1 MATGEAEEEARRR
14 NEQLVAQLESTGTL
28 RDPAVAEAFRAV
40 QRHRFLPGR
49 PLDEVYEDSAIMTK
63 VGERGL
69 PLSSSSQPTIMAIML
84 QLLRL
89 TPGARV
95 LEIGAGTGYN
105 AALIAHL
112 VRPAGRVVTVD
123 IDPAVAHQA
132 RENLAE
138 AGIEDVQVAI
148 ADGADGWP
156 PDAPYDRMIVTAS
169 TDDLAP
175 AWVAQLAGGGRL
187 VLPLTLAGPGQLCA
201 AFVRQDR
208 ELVASELCLCGFM
221 PMRGDMAP
229 GQPPEDGELAAWLDG
244 DELHTGHVVPVADVR
259 AGFETWLALTARGYV
274 RARAGGDEGPAFGLR
289 DEQGVALVVG
299 SEQEVV
305 AYGAGGPAARRLVTA
320 HQTWTRDRPSLDRV
334 RIVAHPSGSVPPG
347 DDGRIV
353 RRPRFTFV
361 VTSA

>member
-1 MATGEAEEEARRR
+1 VANGEEEARRR

-28 RDPAVAEAFRAV
+28 RDPAVAGAFRAV

-63 VGERGL
+63 VGDRGL

-89 TPGARV
+89 EPGGRV

-112 VRPAGRVVTVD
+112 VKPGGRVVTMD
-123 IDPAVAHQA
+123 IDPEVARQA
-132 RENLAE
+132 RENLAD
-138 AGIEDVQVAI
+138 AGVEDVQVAV
-148 ADGADGWP
+148 ADGAEGWP

-175 AWVAQLAGGGRL
+175 AWAEQLASGGRL

-201 AFVRQDR
+201 AFVRRDG
-208 ELVASELCLCGFM
+208 ELAASQLCLCGFM

-229 GQPPEDGELAAWLDG
+229 GQPPDDGELAAWLNG
-244 DELHTGHVVPVADVR
+244 DALHTGHVVPLPDVR
-259 AGFETWLALTARGYV
+259 AGFETWLALTAWGYV
-274 RARAGGDEGPAFGLR
+274 RARPRGDDGTAFGLR
-289 DEQGVALVVG
+289 DEHGVALIVG
-299 SEQEVV
+299 GEQEVV
-305 AYGAGGPAARRLVTA
+305 AFGDGAPAARRLVNA
-320 HQTWTRDRPSLDRV
+320 HQAWARERPSLDRV
-334 RIVAHPSGSVPPG
+334 RIVAHPTGSVPPAPG
-347 DDGRIV
+347 GRIV
-353 RRPRFTFV
+353 RRPRYTFV
-361 VTSA
+361 VTST